1 MSSPCSGNSPKGD
14 GALCDLPE
22 ACKRIGKY
30 EARFRSAGAELA
42 RRYTPHVHFAETDS
56 DMEDFA
62 RECASAAIVAGS
74 ELGVAWAGRIG
85 TLLLMSL
92 AWSWLNQSVLCV
104 SYSCE
109 FGVNHH
115 EECHYRILL
124 QYMFSFSSGCT
135 ALNFPARKFLRNSSP
150 SLPTRKKLFITELTD
165 LLQRFLF
172 LFGVREAM
180 PLEQKFFC
188 MFIIVCLLRLNLSH
202 RESISS

>member
-1 MSSPCSGNSPKGD
+1 MPFAICPKLAKGSESTRHASG
-14 GALCDLPE
+14 
-22 ACKRIGKY
+22 
-30 EARFRSAGAELA
+30 SAGAELA
-42 RRYTPHVHFAETDS
+42 RRYTPHVHFAESDS

-74 ELGVAWAGRIG
+74 ELGVPGRAALG
-85 TLLLMSL
+85 RCSWMSL

-135 ALNFPARKFLRNSSP
+135 ASNFPARKFLRNSPP
-150 SLPTRKKLFITELTD
+150 SLPARKNC
-165 LLQRFLF
+165 LLQ
-172 LFGVREAM
+172 
-180 PLEQKFFC
+180 
-188 MFIIVCLLRLNLSH
+188 S
-202 RESISS
+202 